1 MIHHEGKSA
10 DKQTEGRALRE
21 YNKEKP
27 KKIIW
32 FKLLSERKIKN
43 NERTKTTKTSMQT

>member
-10 DKQTEGRALRE
+10 DKQTEGRALHE

-27 KKIIW
+27 KKIIC